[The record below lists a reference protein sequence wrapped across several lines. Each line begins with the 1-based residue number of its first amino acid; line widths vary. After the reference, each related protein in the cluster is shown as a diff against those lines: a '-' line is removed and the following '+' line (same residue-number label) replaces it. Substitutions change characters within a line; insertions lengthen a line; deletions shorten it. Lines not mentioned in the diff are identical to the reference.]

1 MHNCRGQDCILQ
13 GWYHLAIRVGSKPHA
28 RAISSEVSVVKNR
41 LYLVH
46 RPTGQ
51 AVLLGKRGD
60 VGWFTTD
67 RDLGLLVNSFFGICE
82 RKLPVGGDQDDFVLA
97 MECTPGSD
105 AKPNCSIYEITAWKQ
120 DPEGDKTY
128 PDVATLRRP

>member
-1 MHNCRGQDCILQ
+1 MVQ
-13 GWYHLAIRVGSKPHA
+13 
-28 RAISSEVSVVKNR
+28 NR

-67 RDLGLLVNSFFGICE
+67 RDLGLLVNSFFGKCE
-82 RKLPVGGDQDDFVLA
+82 KKLPVGGDQDDFVLA
-97 MECTPGSD
+97 MESNPGSD
-105 AKPNCSIYEITAWKQ
+105 AKPNYSIYMITAWKQ
-120 DPEGDKTY
+120 DPEDGKTY
-128 PDVATLRRP
+128 PEVAALKQP

>member
-1 MHNCRGQDCILQ
+1 M
-13 GWYHLAIRVGSKPHA
+13 
-28 RAISSEVSVVKNR
+28 VKNR

-67 RDLGLLVNSFFGICE
+67 RDLGLLVIFFGKCE
-82 RKLPVGGDQDDFVLA
+82 KTLPVGGDQDDFVLA
-97 MECTPGSD
+97 MESNPDFDAQTQLQHLQDHGVEAGPG
-105 AKPNCSIYEITAWKQ
+105 
-120 DPEGDKTY
+120 
-128 PDVATLRRP
+128 RRQNISRSRNPKAAVNFPARR